1 MSAARQSPV
10 RRFASSL
17 WNTSQKRLLHRLRMR
32 LMFLRDPVRFAPY
45 YRLSVLLVFSHV
57 TSNIINQQLEQ
68 KFQRVIRRKLTAVA
82 HGKYFSHSNYYHLE
96 Q

>member
-17 WNTSQKRLLHRLRMR
+17 WKTSQKWLLHRLRMR

-57 TSNIINQQLEQ
+57 TSNIIN
-68 KFQRVIRRKLTAVA
+68 
-82 HGKYFSHSNYYHLE
+82 
-96 Q
+96 

>member
-1 MSAARQSPV
+1 MTVGQAFTTHDYDIKMNTFTFSFSSSGTGHFNLSNMDIGYDVDFVVENNPAAV
-10 RRFASSL
+10 GNL
-17 WNTSQKRLLHRLRMR
+17 T
-32 LMFLRDPVRFAPY
+32 
-45 YRLSVLLVFSHV
+45 
-57 TSNIINQQLEQ
+57 NIINQQLEQ